1 MNGAF
6 NKVIPEQPYLRPVES
21 QKYITFNS
29 DKTHNVFANQPNYIT
44 PPQPQSNPN
53 NSNIKNVMSDRVR

>member
-1 MNGAF
+1 MNGA

-29 DKTHNVFANQPNYIT
+29 DKINHNFINQPNYIT
-44 PPQPQSNPN
+44 QPN
-53 NSNIKNVMSDRVR
+53 NSSTKNVMSDRVK